1 MYLVTAAEMQAM
13 DRMTIEAFGIP
24 GRVLMETAGREA
36 ARVFLAL
43 FSETARRG
51 VAVAAG
57 RGNNGGDGHV
67 MARCLA
73 QRGYPVTVYLLSEAG
88 KVQGDAAAN
97 LSLLPAL
104 GVPVIEV
111 PDEEAFARQQPRMR
125 SAAVWVDA
133 IFGTGLNAAVDGWL
147 RSVIEFVNQLN
158 RPVFAVDI
166 PSGLNADTGQP
177 CGASIR
183 ARVTATF
190 AFPKIGHVVFPG
202 AEYTGQLEVVD
213 IGIPPHIAARVSPRQ
228 FLLSAEDVRGGLPP
242 RPADTHKGRTGHL
255 LVVAGSPGKT
265 GAAAL
270 AALSALRV
278 GGGLVTAGVPQSL
291 NPVMETL
298 MLEAMTASLPESGN
312 GVLGPSA
319 REALLSLLP
328 GKTCLAIGP
337 GLGPAPETGALV
349 RDLIRSSTIPMV
361 IDADGLNHLAGHL
374 DLLKGVSPAAVLTPH
389 PGEAARLLGTTVVA
403 VQQDRIACARDLA
416 AACRVHVVL
425 KGARTVIAHPDGSA
439 HVNPTGNPG
448 MAAGGM
454 GDVLTG
460 AIAGLITQGA
470 RPDLAARAAVY
481 LHGAARGPPGPRPG
495 AAGFSG
501 RGGHER
507 AARRDRRHPREHV
520 SDGLPSNPFRTPH
533 LRQPQ

>member
-1 MYLVTAAEMQAM
+1 MYLVTAADMQAM
-13 DRMTIEAFGIP
+13 DRATIDAFGIP

-36 ARVFLAL
+36 ARVFLAH

-73 QRGYPVTVYLLSEAG
+73 QKGYPVTVYLLAETE

-97 LSLLPAL
+97 LRLLPAL

-111 PDEEAFARQQPRMR
+111 PDEEAFARHQPRMR
-125 SAAVWVDA
+125 SAAVWIDA
-133 IFGTGLNAAVDGWL
+133 IFGTGLNAAVGGWL
-147 RSVIEFVNQLN
+147 RSVIEFVNQLK

-177 CGASIR
+177 CGACIR
-183 ARVTATF
+183 AGITATF

-202 AEYTGQLEVVD
+202 ADYTGKLEVVD
-213 IGIPPHIAARVSPRQ
+213 IGIPPHIAAQVGPRQ
-228 FLLSAEDVRGGLPP
+228 FLLSAADIRGGLPP
-242 RPADTHKGRTGHL
+242 RPADAHKGRTGHL

-270 AALSALRV
+270 TAMSALRV
-278 GGGLVTAGVPQSL
+278 GAGLVTAGVSRSL
-291 NPVMETL
+291 NPVMEAL
-298 MLEAMTASLPESGN
+298 MLEAMTAPLPESGN
-312 GVLGPSA
+312 GALGPSA
-319 REALLSLLP
+319 REALLSLLQ
-328 GKTCLAIGP
+328 GKTCLAVGP
-337 GLGPAPETGALV
+337 GLGPAPETGELV
-349 RDLIRSSTIPMV
+349 RDLVRSNPLPMV

-374 DLLKGVSPAAVLTPH
+374 DLLKGVAAAAVLTPH
-389 PGEAARLLGTTVVA
+389 PGEMARLLGTTAAA

-416 AACRVHVVL
+416 GACRVHVVL
-425 KGARTVIAHPDGSA
+425 KGARTVIAHPDGSV

-460 AIAGLITQGA
+460 AIAGLMTQGV

-481 LHGAARGPPGPRPG
+481 LHGAAGDRLARERGPWGFLAGEVMNALPGEIADALG
-495 AAGFSG
+495 S
-501 RGGHER
+501 
-507 AARRDRRHPREHV
+507 
-520 SDGLPSNPFRTPH
+520 S
-533 LRQPQ
+533 